1 LFRFKICNDL
11 ERFRRIG
18 RKIVVPK
25 YWLHSEWGVGVEFVA
40 QSGGSLIDFPPV
52 YRLGV
57 PLTDTLRLKLV
68 RALNPSSIIVR
79 CTLSPSPDE
88 RKLASDPV
96 ALFKALL
103 REAGDQISYAWA
115 KKQLSVLH
123 SLWFGSSM
131 LGDPRFIRWW
141 DELLDRLKYEP
152 DVEVPKST
160 AGDFYRLIPSGDP
173 VCHQVFVSEHSQPLC
188 LTPGSR
194 QLLAEVDEFRLL
206 NLQPV
211 FPDEIENSAL
221 ILCLEGRGGA
231 LSQITD
237 LFLGADAVE
246 TRQATLSWRNA
257 LRILPNYPP
266 DAAKALCA
274 AGLELKLETLEDWK
288 RGRVATAPS
297 AFNIR
302 GLHQFSR
309 GTNAGFDLDRCLAAC
324 GRLKVA
330 HDRASRLLRKFVLD
344 SEGAHFYP
352 GSRVSLLAPGGV
364 LNGRILSVNHIV
376 PHVYSDP
383 DKTDIFP

>member
-1 LFRFKICNDL
+1 MALN
-11 ERFRRIG
+11 
-18 RKIVVPK
+18 VPAEMVGKFAVAK
-25 YWLHSEWGVGVEFVA
+25 YWLHSEWGVGVEFIA
-40 QSGGSLIDFPPV
+40 KSGGVLIDFPPV
-52 YRLGV
+52 YRLSV
-57 PLTDTLRLKLV
+57 PFNDTLRRKLV
-68 RALNPSSIIVR
+68 RALNPRSILVR
-79 CTLSPSPDE
+79 CTLSPSPDDE
-88 RKLASDPV
+88 RKFASEPV

-103 REAGDQISYAWA
+103 SEAGDQISYAWA

-123 SLWFGSSM
+123 SFWFGSSM

-141 DELLDRLKYEP
+141 GELLDRLKYEP

-160 AGDFYRLIPSGDP
+160 SGDFYRLIPSGDP
-173 VCHQVFVSEHSQPLC
+173 VCHKVFVSEHSQPLF

-194 QLLAEVDEFRLL
+194 QLLAEVYEFKLL
-206 NLQPV
+206 NLSPV
-211 FPDEIENSAL
+211 FPDEIDTSAL
-221 ILCLEGRGGA
+221 ILCLEGRGGP

-246 TRQATLSWRNA
+246 TRQAALSWRNA

-266 DAAKALCA
+266 DAARALCA
-274 AGLELKLETLEDWK
+274 AGLDLKLETLEDWK

-302 GLHQFSR
+302 GLHQVSC
-309 GTNAGFDLDRCLAAC
+309 GTTEGFDLDRCLAAC

-330 HDRASRLLRKFVLD
+330 QDRASRFLRKFVLD
-344 SEGAHFYP
+344 CEGAHFYP
-352 GSRVSLLAPGGV
+352 GSRVSLSVPGGV

-376 PHVYSDP
+376 PDVYSDP